1 MINDIYRDYE
11 TFKKIIINKRINL
24 WAITMKLIL
33 KILKI
38 KYKNI
43 TLYHS
48 RTNETIKKFND
59 VLNYILT
66 KYCIDKFIKNWN
78 FYLNQTLCVTRIR
91 THIIIDFFN
100 FYYMKWI
107 QISLT
112 MSKIRFQIIIMK
124 ELIQFR
130 F

>member
-78 FYLNQTLCVTRIR
+78 FYLNQTLFVTWIR